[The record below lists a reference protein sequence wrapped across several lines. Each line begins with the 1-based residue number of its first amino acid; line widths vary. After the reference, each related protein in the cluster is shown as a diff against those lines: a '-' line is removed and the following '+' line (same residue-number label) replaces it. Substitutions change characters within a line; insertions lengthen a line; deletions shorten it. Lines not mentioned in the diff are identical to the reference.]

1 MFLAQRPKTRL
12 QEVGKIMDLELPEDL
27 KMMKEQLRRFVD
39 RELIP
44 IERESY
50 DGPELKPEVRARL
63 EAKTK
68 EMGYWNI
75 STPVEYGGLG
85 LGLLARVVIWEEL
98 GRTVALPIRKTSIFG
113 PEVSPILYHL
123 TDEQKAKYL
132 LPIISGEKDTCFAL
146 TEPDAGS
153 DPAAIKATAVR
164 DGDCYVIN
172 GYKRFIT
179 NANNADFIQ
188 LMAST
193 DRSKGARG
201 ITAFLVDVD
210 TPGVTLVRAQPTMMD
225 DAPYEIAFDNV
236 RVPVANRIANE
247 GEGFKLAQDWINTG
261 RVRHGARGLGV
272 IQRCLEMA
280 ATYAKQRVTF
290 GQRLSERQAVQWM
303 LVDSYIE
310 LQQLRYLVYS
320 AAWKR
325 DRGED
330 IRNEAFMAKML
341 GDKLSFQAAD
351 RCMQIH
357 GGIAFTKELPIEK
370 FWRDQRSMMV
380 TEGPEEVLRMSL
392 ARHVLEQ
399 FAT

>member
-1 MFLAQRPKTRL
+1 
-12 QEVGKIMDLELPEDL
+12 MDLELPEDL
-27 KMMKEQLRRFVD
+27 KLMKEQLRRFVD

-44 IERESY
+44 IECDSY
-50 DGPELKPEVRARL
+50 DGPELKPDVRARL
-63 EAKTK
+63 EAKTR

-75 STPVEYGGLG
+75 STPAEYGGLG
-85 LGLLARVVIWEEL
+85 LGLMARAVIWEEL

-113 PEVSPILYHL
+113 PEVSPMLYHL
-123 TDEQKAKYL
+123 TEEQKKDYL
-132 LPIISGEKDTCFAL
+132 FPIISGEKDTCFAL

-153 DPAAIKATAVR
+153 DPAAIKTTAVR
-164 DGDCYVIN
+164 DGDFYVIN

-179 NANNADFIQ
+179 NADNADFIQ

-210 TPGVTLVRAQPTMMD
+210 TPGVTLVRSQPTMMD

-236 RVPVANRIANE
+236 RVPVSKRIANE
-247 GEGFKLAQDWINTG
+247 GDGFKLAQDWINTG

-280 ATYAKQRVTF
+280 TTYAKQRVTF

-303 LVDSYIE
+303 LVDSYVE
-310 LQQLRYLVYS
+310 LQQLRYLVYN
-320 AAWKR
+320 AAWKHE
-325 DRGED
+325 RGDD

-392 ARHVLEQ
+392 ARHVLAE
-399 FAT
+399 FSR

>member
-1 MFLAQRPKTRL
+1 
-12 QEVGKIMDLELPEDL
+12 MDLELPEDL

-85 LGLLARVVIWEEL
+85 LGLMARVVIWEEL

-123 TDEQKAKYL
+123 SDDQKAKYL

-153 DPAAIKATAVR
+153 DPAAIKTTAVR
-164 DGDCYVIN
+164 DGDYYIIN

-179 NANNADFIQ
+179 NANHADFIQ

-261 RVRHGARGLGV
+261 RVRHGARGIGV

-280 ATYAKQRVTF
+280 TTYAKQRVTF

-310 LQQLRYLVYS
+310 LQQLRYLVYN
-320 AAWKR
+320 AAWKHE
-325 DRGED
+325 RGED

-399 FAT
+399 FST